1 MFRRINRPS
10 FTRFV
15 SQIHLPFCLHVC
27 LHVLHDDE
35 EHLSREIPDPRDP
48 RLAPGLGRVP
58 LVSGWREERSALGS
72 SRAAIDKSAATTALQ
87 VLGAQ
92 NPPIPRAFPR
102 RARGGTRATW
112 HAPERARYREMLLA
126 LSLAARDDTRSRLNG
141 ESRRQRWQRRRRRC
155 FFTLVMSRY
164 TSAVTRNTTVSGDP
178 DAFSEPLPA
187 NLSRESATSFL
198 PLPSSRQ

>member
-1 MFRRINRPS
+1 M
-10 FTRFV
+10 TRN
-15 SQIHLPFCLHVC
+15 I
-27 LHVLHDDE
+27 
-35 EHLSREIPDPRDP
+35 SREKFRI
-48 RLAPGLGRVP
+48 LAILALGAGTRRAIFGRVP

-87 VLGAQ
+87 VLGAR
-92 NPPIPRAFPR
+92 NPPIPR

-126 LSLAARDDTRSRLNG
+126 LSRAARDDTRSRLNG
-141 ESRRQRWQRRRRRC
+141 ESRRRRC

-198 PLPSSRQ
+198 PLPSSRRRDVD